1 MKQTGKRVEASL
13 TAQWVA
19 AARTVG
25 GLLPSEL
32 VLARDPFGIGFAQG
46 GTRKLAE
53 LLMSQPLLSRFLL
66 PHTGHLTAF
75 LLWMQ
80 LRTRALDDIL
90 LEFVRAGGRQVV
102 LLGAGYDCR
111 ALRFAAELAG
121 ATVFEVDHPA
131 TQDVKTHELP
141 VESFHNRV
149 VYLAFDFEKD
159 ALDSLPA
166 RLHHQGLDPSA
177 PVLTIWEGVTMYLS
191 EPAIDAT
198 LAAVR
203 AFSND
208 SRLAMTYIDKR
219 ALEVPSTGVALS
231 ARIVKRVGEPWR
243 FGWLPSAL
251 PSWLRG
257 RGWSVVSDESDA
269 ALALR
274 LLPAK
279 VLHHFEKAERR
290 LALLKVG

>member
-1 MKQTGKRVEASL
+1 MEASL

-19 AARTVG
+19 AARTLG
-25 GLLPSEL
+25 GLLPNEL
-32 VLARDPFGIGFAQG
+32 VIARDPFGIGFAQG
-46 GTRKLAE
+46 GTRKFAE
-53 LLMSQPLLSRFLL
+53 LLMSQPLLSRFVL
-66 PHTGHLTAF
+66 PHSGHLTAF

-90 LEFVRAGGRQVV
+90 LEFVRGGGRQVV

-131 TQDVKTHELP
+131 TQDVKTHKLP

-149 VYLAFDFEKD
+149 VYLPFDFEKD
-159 ALDSLPA
+159 ALDTLPA
-166 RLHHQGLDPSA
+166 RLHQEGLDASA

-191 EPAIDAT
+191 EPAIDAA
-198 LAAVR
+198 LAAMR

-219 ALEVPSTGVALS
+219 ALEKPSTGIALS
-231 ARIVKRVGEPWR
+231 SSIVKRVGEPWR
-243 FGWLPSAL
+243 FGWVPSAL
-251 PSWLRG
+251 PTWLRG

-269 ALALR
+269 DLALR
-274 LLPAK
+274 LLPARM
-279 VLHHFEKAERR
+279 HRHFAKADRR
-290 LALLKVG
+290 LALVQAS